1 MAKSHSYAAT
11 IEWTGNQGD
20 GTADYKAYGRDH
32 TITSGDKPPLLGSAD
47 TAFRGDAAR
56 YNPEDLMVAAVSS
69 CHMLWYLHLC
79 ATNGIVLTAYRDDAE
94 GTMEMNPDG
103 SGQFSS
109 ITLHPEV
116 TITDAALAGK
126 ARALHEDAHRMC
138 FIARSVNFPIH
149 HEAEVV
155 TP

>member
-20 GTADYKAYGRDH
+20 GTADYKSYGRDH
-32 TITSGDKPPLLGSAD
+32 TITSGDKPPLMGSAD
-47 TAFRGDAAR
+47 AAFRGDAAR

-79 ATNGIVLTAYRDDAE
+79 ATNGIVLTSYRDEAE

-116 TITDAALAGK
+116 TITDATLADK
-126 ARALHEDAHRMC
+126 ARALHEDAHKMC
-138 FIARSVNFPIH
+138 FIARSVNFPVH
-149 HEAEVV
+149 HDAEIS